1 MSVSSLFTNVYD
13 YCRKHKGQ
21 CVAVIGALVLAFGFH
36 ATQYTYHI
44 DMLVDEYYNGTV
56 LIGAGR
62 FSAPIINYLTNW
74 MQFAPFWHTAVMAI
88 ILFFGGLVFGLLFKE
103 ISNGKI
109 TDTAVFAFWIIFS
122 TYPIICYQITYPI
135 LSVVLPYILVGVS
148 LWLLLP
154 IIRNEKLQLA
164 RLIVAILLLVI
175 SVDMYESHAT
185 VFLTAFF
192 AALFIKYFFDQKRLK
207 STEIIFTCIKVCVI
221 LLVAIILDWLI
232 SKGICFVF
240 CDTFDFWY
248 KTNTSVNWFNYD
260 IITTFKWLIRE
271 LIAQY
276 LIAGVSNYSIF
287 MFDVAV
293 VLGLAVSMIVSIKRR
308 NLWFAVLYLG
318 LIVSSMAL
326 AIILGAAPIYRMAQ
340 AIPVVVSFFLML
352 AINVLSHKKMIRNL
366 ALGFLCILVLNQTLC
381 INRFTVINYERHQ
394 YENNILINIAD
405 DLKEYPIEQK
415 PIVFINDIS
424 ADLPDFRSTPLQFNN
439 PVLNLG
445 KRIMFSFYDWV
456 IPQTTYKR
464 LDARYGNKVEQ
475 GLLDAE
481 SVAEFFNKNY
491 RNMLYSSF
499 NNTTYCNVYVPEIYA
514 AFDRLG
520 CELIIAEEARFLKEE
535 FSEFREQYSDMPAY
549 PDDGYINE
557 KDDLIIVKI
566 YG

>member
-21 CVAVIGALVLAFGFH
+21 CVAVIGALVLAFGFY

-248 KTNTSVNWFNYD
+248 KTNTSVDWLNYD

-318 LIVSSMAL
+318 MIISSMAL
-326 AIILGAAPIYRMAQ
+326 AIILGTAPEYRMAQ

-352 AINVLSHKKMIRNL
+352 ALSVFSHKKMIKNL

-381 INRFTVINYERHQ
+381 INRFTVVNYERHQ

-405 DLKEYPIEQK
+405 DLREYSIEKK
-415 PIVFINDIS
+415 PVLFIND
-424 ADLPDFRSTPLQFNN
+424 AMDELPDFDSTPLAFNN
-439 PVLNLG
+439 PISQIY
-445 KRIMFSFYDWV
+445 KRAMFSFFDFV
-456 IPQTTYKR
+456 IPKTTFKR
-464 LDARYGNKVEQ
+464 LDARFGNRVEYDLLSSEQIAKLFNEDYKNVVYTPFNTRTYG
-475 GLLDAE
+475 
-481 SVAEFFNKNY
+481 SEF
-491 RNMLYSSF
+491 
-499 NNTTYCNVYVPEIYA
+499 VPEIYA

-520 CELIIAEEARFLKEE
+520 CELIIAEEVTIKD
-535 FSEFREQYSDMPAY
+535 FRTYCERYRHIPSY
-549 PDDGYINE
+549 PDDGYIME
-557 KDDLIIVKI
+557 YEDLIVVKI
-566 YG
+566 Y